1 MTDKL
6 PNANNPRFFMK
17 GIQMP
22 KPITLA
28 IAFLTAAVS
37 PALAQQP
44 ASVTQLLQQ
53 SLDLDGKE
61 VVMLR
66 VEYAPGGSDPVHRH
80 DADVFVY
87 VLDGSIVMQVDGG
100 QEVTLKPGDT
110 FVEGKDDIHLV
121 GRNASDT
128 EPASFLAF
136 FVKDEDAPFLLP
148 VQ

>member
-1 MTDKL
+1 M
-6 PNANNPRFFMK
+6 PRY
-17 GIQMP
+17 IP
-22 KPITLA
+22 LA
-28 IAFLTAAVS
+28 IACLTAAIS
-37 PALAQQP
+37 PALAQEP

-66 VEYAPGGSDPVHRH
+66 VDYAPGGSDPVHRH

-87 VLDGSIVMQVDGG
+87 ILEGSVVMQVEGG
-100 QEVTLKPGDT
+100 PEVTLNPGDT
-110 FVEGKDDIHLV
+110 FVEGKDDVHLV

-128 EPASFLAF
+128 APASFLAF
-136 FVKDEDAPFLLP
+136 FVKDAGAPVLLP

>member
-1 MTDKL
+1 
-6 PNANNPRFFMK
+6 
-17 GIQMP
+17 
-22 KPITLA
+22 
-28 IAFLTAAVS
+28 
-37 PALAQQP
+37 
-44 ASVTQLLQQ
+44 
-53 SLDLDGKE
+53 
-61 VVMLR
+61 MLR

-87 VLDGSIVMQVDGG
+87 VLDGSVVMQVDGG

-128 EPASFLAF
+128 KPASFLAF
-136 FVKDEDAPFLLP
+136 FVKDEDAPVLLP